1 MQPLGSFVRRPR
13 ASTRSARR
21 GEEDG
26 HRHAAY
32 PSIERQF
39 PLVALSCAAALLL
52 VVALAGAQG
61 PAGPGE
67 PGSASGS
74 QAGPSGDDESMQPP
88 GMVAAPSAYSGQDAS
103 RTPALSRQD
112 SDDRIRQGTE
122 LTNQLGTFRLTG
134 DRITFFTKLG
144 KGRFVVLENL
154 ALERVAQMIEDNPQ
168 QLNWLVSGVMMEYQ
182 GANYLLIQRA
192 VLKSQIADED
202 PLL

>member
-1 MQPLGSFVRRPR
+1 
-13 ASTRSARR
+13 
-21 GEEDG
+21 
-26 HRHAAY
+26 
-32 PSIERQF
+32 
-39 PLVALSCAAALLL
+39 
-52 VVALAGAQG
+52 
-61 PAGPGE
+61 
-67 PGSASGS
+67 
-74 QAGPSGDDESMQPP
+74 MQPP